1 MTDETKK
8 LFLFNLVNLRLNSH
22 RRLVTT
28 ILDSGSLKHESVLKQ
43 TPLLCHTRI
52 EQALGKLW
60 MKFLCLPFSHSFL
73 KFINDF

>member
-1 MTDETKK
+1 MTDETKNF
-8 LFLFNLVNLRLNSH
+8 FLLNLINLHLNSH
-22 RRLVTT
+22 ARLVTT

-60 MKFLCLPFSHSFL
+60 IRFLCLALSHSFL